1 MSHPPVFHPNRSI
14 LAAVTLFFL
23 APIVAEFL
31 LGDFPATWLP
41 LIIVLAP
48 MYGGGALLIRELT
61 RRSGRG
67 WPTILLLGVAYAIIE
82 EAFTTQSL
90 FNPDIFGL
98 HIHLLS
104 HAWIPA
110 LGIGA
115 WWTLFMLNVHAFWS
129 IGVSIALAEGLFP
142 SPDGLY
148 PPRSFTPW
156 LGNIGLSVAAVLF
169 AIGIVYNTA
178 YSLRHDPFRASTA
191 QFVVSALLVVVFAAA
206 AFLIPPA
213 PRDQP
218 ATLPASATL
227 TEPNSTDKTAALS
240 PALRDQSA
248 SLPAST
254 TLTDS
259 DSTREPLP
267 APPAFI
273 TGVAAFL
280 LGAAVFLSPIL
291 WKWNWAAPAFM
302 LAVDLAF
309 LMGLWLFSHRSAWSP
324 LHTFSVGAG
333 GALLYGMHAF
343 MQPPVVPCPKS
354 IALASHVLF
363 LVLALAVVTIAV
375 YRTRS
380 ALLVGSQDQSPAQ
393 P

>member
-1 MSHPPVFHPNRSI
+1 MSYSQRSI

-61 RRSGRG
+61 RRTGRG
-67 WPTILLLGVAYAIIE
+67 WPTILILGVAYAIIE
-82 EAFTTQSL
+82 EAFTTQTL
-90 FNPDIFGL
+90 FNPDIYGL
-98 HIHLLS
+98 HAHLLS

-129 IGVSIALAEGLFP
+129 IGVSIALAEGLYP
-142 SPDGLY
+142 SPAGLY
-148 PPRSFTPW
+148 PPAVGPYQSSARTPW
-156 LGNIGLSVAAVLF
+156 LGKVGLSVAAVLF
-169 AIGIVYNTA
+169 AIGIVYSTT
-178 YSLRHDPFRASTA
+178 YTFHHDPFRASTA
-191 QFVVSALLVVVFAAA
+191 QFIVSAVLVVVFAIA

-213 PRDQP
+213 SRDQS
-218 ATLPASATL
+218 ATLSERTTLPASATL
-227 TEPNSTDKTAALS
+227 AH
-240 PALRDQSA
+240 
-248 SLPAST
+248 
-254 TLTDS
+254 S

-291 WKWNWAAPAFM
+291 WKWNWAAVVFM
-302 LAVDLAF
+302 LAIDLAF
-309 LMGLWLFSHRSAWSP
+309 LVGLGLFSHRSAWTP
-324 LHTFSVGAG
+324 LHTLSVGAG
-333 GALLYGMHAF
+333 GALLYGVHAF

-363 LVLALAVVTIAV
+363 LVLAIAVVALAVH
-375 YRTRS
+375 RTRS
-380 ALLVGSQDQSPAQ
+380 AMLANSKDRTGSPEQTPAQPSPAQ